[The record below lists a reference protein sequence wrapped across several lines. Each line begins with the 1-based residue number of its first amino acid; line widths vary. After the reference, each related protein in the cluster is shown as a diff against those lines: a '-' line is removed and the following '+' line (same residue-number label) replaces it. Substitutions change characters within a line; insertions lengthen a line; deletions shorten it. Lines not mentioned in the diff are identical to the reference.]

1 MAAKSSSLIEWHLDV
16 TRQVERCEREA
27 RLVAPSIL
35 APLLPTANVKINGIF
50 LPHLIIFNSSR
61 LYYTKN
67 FITFKGENST
77 IALGYPLTFS
87 FLTFGK
93 NLIFLP
99 YNLKK

>member
-35 APLLPTANVKINGIF
+35 APLLPTAYVKINCII
-50 LPHLIIFNSSR
+50 LPYFIIFNSSR

-67 FITFKGENST
+67 RITFKGENST
-77 IALGYPLTFS
+77 LVLGYPLTFS

-93 NLIFLP
+93 NLIFLL
-99 YNLKK
+99 YNLKN